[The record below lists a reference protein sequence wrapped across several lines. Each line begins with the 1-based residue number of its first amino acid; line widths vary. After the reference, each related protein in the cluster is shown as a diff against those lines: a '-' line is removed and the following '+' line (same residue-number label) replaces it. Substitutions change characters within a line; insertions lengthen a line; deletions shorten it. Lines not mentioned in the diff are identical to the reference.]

1 MAGRWW
7 PRGSV
12 RKVSGESRLMSVP
25 AVVAESHLEWQW
37 EMVWSHVPQLNTWRL
52 RNADGHARFL
62 KLTAADWAVQAKDEA
77 ERMRWLQPY
86 VAVPEVI
93 EQGEDEQVTWL
104 LTEGLPGNNAV
115 AADLLANPKLLVSAL
130 GRGLRRFHE
139 APPAGNCPFRF
150 TNDIAVERV
159 RERVSAGEVTEE
171 ELRQLES
178 LMPESEDL
186 VVCHGD
192 PCLPNFLVLDGEVSG
207 YVDLGDLGVA
217 DRWRDIA
224 ISLWSVTHNLGE
236 GWEELFLESYG
247 IRRDEGRVAFYQELY
262 ERL

>member
-1 MAGRWW
+1 MN
-7 PRGSV
+7 
-12 RKVSGESRLMSVP
+12 GETQLLPVP
-25 AVVAESHLEWQW
+25 VPLAERYHGWRW

-52 RNADGHARFL
+52 TNADGQTRFL
-62 KLTAADWAVQAKDEA
+62 KLTAGDWAVQAKDEA
-77 ERMRWLQPY
+77 ERMRWLRPY
-86 VAVPEVI
+86 TAVPEVI

-115 AADLLANPKLLVSAL
+115 APDLLADPKLLVSAL

-139 APPAGNCPFRF
+139 AAPAQACPFHF
-150 TNDIAVERV
+150 TNDIALERV
-159 RERVSAGEVTEE
+159 RERASAGEVNGE
-171 ELRQLES
+171 ELLQLES
-178 LMPESEDL
+178 LRPGSEDL

-192 PCLPNFLVLDGEVSG
+192 PCLPNFLVFDGEVSG

-247 IRRDEGRVAFYQELY
+247 IRWDEGRVAFYQELY